1 MEPCVS
7 QSGNTVP
14 FVESKQDLDSDVQET
29 CFTSIPSI
37 ARNKKTSFKLPVTL
51 WVYGKKVQAEAQVDS
66 GATTNFINRSFVK
79 REHLVTRRLRMTLGM
94 RMELSIKLEELH
106 TLSELTLQ

>member
-51 WVYGKKVQAEAQVDS
+51 WVYGKKAQAEALVDS
-66 GATTNFINRSFVK
+66 GATTNFINCSFVE
-79 REHLVTRRLRMTLGM
+79 REHLVTTKLATPYDVRNADGTLNKAG
-94 RMELSIKLEELH
+94 RKIGRAR
-106 TLSELTLQ
+106 